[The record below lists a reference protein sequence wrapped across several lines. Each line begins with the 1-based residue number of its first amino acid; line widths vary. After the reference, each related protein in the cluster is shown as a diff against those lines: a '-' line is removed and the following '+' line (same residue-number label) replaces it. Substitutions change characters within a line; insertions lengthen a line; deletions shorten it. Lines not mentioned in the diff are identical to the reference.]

1 MTGSSILAAVEEDL
15 KGEFQRAHVKA
26 HAIQFAGLFLSAF
39 LTSVAVGGFH
49 VAGWAA
55 LAGLAVGAAGAA
67 ARQMWPQIPW
77 PLVLSVLHAGQ
88 QQPTPPPTSPTAPPH
103 G

>member
-1 MTGSSILAAVEEDL
+1 MATTKILAALEEDL
-15 KGEFQRAHVKA
+15 KIEFRHAHVKA
-26 HAIQFAGLFLSAF
+26 HLVQFAGLFLSAF

-49 VAGWAA
+49 VAGWGA

-77 PLVLSVLHAGQ
+77 PIVLAVLRDGQ
-88 QQPTPPPTSPTAPPH
+88 QPSTPPAPPAAAPN

>member
-1 MTGSSILAAVEEDL
+1 MAAQSILAAVEEDL
-15 KGEFQRAHVKA
+15 KGEFQHAHVKA

-39 LTSVAVGGFH
+39 LTSITVGGFH
-49 VAGWAA
+49 VAGWGA
-55 LAGLAVGAAGAA
+55 LAGLLVGAAGAA

-77 PLVLSVLHAGQ
+77 ALVLSALRTGQ
-88 QQPTPPPTSPTAPPH
+88 EQPTPPPTAPPH